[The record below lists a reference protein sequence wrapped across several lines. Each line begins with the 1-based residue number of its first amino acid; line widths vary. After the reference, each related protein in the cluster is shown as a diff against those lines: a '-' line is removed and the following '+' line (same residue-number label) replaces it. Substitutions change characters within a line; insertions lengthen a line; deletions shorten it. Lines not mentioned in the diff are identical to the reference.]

1 VDVQN
6 VKKDGNPMHDKS
18 VSQHDAHA
26 RAHRTSEFPG
36 DGLFSHPD
44 SDHADVTP
52 GPSPVEGQRSY
63 TGLFREPA
71 DGPRNTTS
79 AA

>member
-1 VDVQN
+1 
-6 VKKDGNPMHDKS
+6 MHDKS
-18 VSQHDAHA
+18 FSRHHALA
-26 RAHRTSEFPG
+26 RARRTSEFAG

-44 SDHADVTP
+44 SDHSDEMP
-52 GPSPVEGQRSY
+52 GPPPADDQRSY

-71 DGPRNTTS
+71 DGPKNTTS